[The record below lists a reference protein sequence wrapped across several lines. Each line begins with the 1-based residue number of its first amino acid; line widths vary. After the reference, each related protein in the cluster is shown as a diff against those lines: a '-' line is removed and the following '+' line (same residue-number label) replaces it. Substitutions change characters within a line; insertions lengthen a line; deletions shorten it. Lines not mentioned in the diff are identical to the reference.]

1 MKKRIISMAMS
12 VVVAISALPLLSSC
26 SGGIGGTNINQE
38 LVKNLELD
46 QNDISILVKPFEV
59 IDIARNELN
68 SKSNITNEDLQDFTN
83 TIYDSLNGSTDTGSD
98 ASNNSGKK
106 ICYKYFR

>member
-68 SKSNITNEDLQDFTN
+68 SKSNITNEDLF
-83 TIYDSLNGSTDTGSD
+83 
-98 ASNNSGKK
+98 
-106 ICYKYFR
+106 